1 MAAARA
7 LIGLLVASILAS
19 IVLAS
24 PAVEDDLDEV
34 IPEMVEAHELIQ
46 APPASFAAAAKKSKK
61 VPKARKVVLPKVPKA
76 KVPKKRSP
84 SKKVATKKKSAKKTL
99 KDLPPPHKIAMTC
112 IQRKQVSLST
122 LMNYNAAKTLRDASL
137 EFSVE
142 DTASKWRIN
151 EWHKRYVRA
160 AAEYAFFCEQSQS
173 AVSKITATVRRQEA
187 IESQK
192 AALKGLQQA
201 TQARQERLVKY
212 HSERRRKKAED
223 DTRAK
228 EEKQKKLIQETAQKA
243 RLVRLRSYPQDSLD
257 FEGFVADAE
266 TGQGVGSALI
276 EVKCPFKTYKGRSG
290 EGGKKTFAKYL
301 IRHAITGPDGYRCY
315 ATFSK
320 RGYIPLKYDLVIGKH
335 DTPALF
341 RTAMLL
347 PQRSSSHVPF
357 RVVLQYGNQPADI
370 DAHLF
375 IMKASP
381 TTHKPVNVGEHF
393 DGSAS
398 FSYEPKGSASSF
410 PFMTLDAK
418 CNAGY
423 GPETHSIHKTLP
435 VKYGFY
441 VKNYDH
447 HITNNAIFHN
457 SEARVFLYQGTK
469 LTHSFAIRNAQGTPS
484 SYWQVFSIDCTAN
497 KGAAGC
503 KVLPI
508 DAFVTEQPVSP
519 ILATKH

>member
-1 MAAARA
+1 MGAARA

-19 IVLAS
+19 SVIAS
-24 PAVEDDLDEV
+24 PAVEDNLDEV
-34 IPEMVEAHELIQ
+34 VPEMVEAHELIQ
-46 APPASFAAAAKKSKK
+46 APPVPASAAAAAKKSK
-61 VPKARKVVLPKVPKA
+61 
-76 KVPKKRSP
+76 VPKKRGN
-84 SKKVATKKKSAKKTL
+84 SKKVATKKKKAAKKTL
-99 KDLPPPHKIAMTC
+99 KVKAKLRPPSSRHPVAMTC
-112 IQRKQVSLST
+112 LQRKQAALST
-122 LMNYNAAKTLRDASL
+122 LMNYNAAKTLRDAS
-137 EFSVE
+137 EAFSVE

-151 EWHKRYVRA
+151 EWHKRYVTA

-173 AVSKITATVRRQEA
+173 AVTKITATVRRQEA
-187 IESQK
+187 NEAKK

-201 TQARQERLVKY
+201 TQRREERRVKF
-212 HSERRRKKAED
+212 HSERRKKKAD
-223 DTRAK
+223 HDTKAK
-228 EEKQKKLIQETAQKA
+228 EDKQKKLIQETAQKA

-266 TGQGVGSALI
+266 TGQGVGSALV
-276 EVKCPFKTYKGRSG
+276 EVKCPFKTYTGRSG
-290 EGGKKTFAKYL
+290 EGGKTTFAKYL
-301 IRHAITGPDGYRCY
+301 IRHAVTGPDGYRCY

-347 PQRSSSHVPF
+347 PQRHSAHVPF
-357 RVVLQYGNQPADI
+357 RVVMQYGNQPADI

-375 IMKASP
+375 VMQASP

-393 DGSAS
+393 DGSAA
-398 FSYEPKGSASSF
+398 FSYDPKGSASSF

-418 CNAGY
+418 CNTGY
-423 GPETHSIHKTLP
+423 GPETHTIHKTLP

-441 VKNYDH
+441 IKNYDH
-447 HITNNAIFHN
+447 HITNNAVFHN

-497 KGAAGC
+497 KGASC
-503 KVLPI
+503 NVLPI
-508 DAFVTEQPVSP
+508 DAFVAEQPTSP

>member
-1 MAAARA
+1 M
-7 LIGLLVASILAS
+7 G
-19 IVLAS
+19 
-24 PAVEDDLDEV
+24 
-34 IPEMVEAHELIQ
+34 
-46 APPASFAAAAKKSKK
+46 APPASFAAAAKKSRK
-61 VPKARKVVLPKVPKA
+61 VPNARKVVLPKVPKA

-84 SKKVATKKKSAKKTL
+84 PKKVATKKKSAKKTL

-151 EWHKRYVRA
+151 EWHKRYVAA

-187 IESQK
+187 NEAKK

-201 TQARQERLVKY
+201 TQRRDERRVKF
-212 HSERRRKKAED
+212 HSERSKKKLD
-223 DTRAK
+223 HDTRAK

-341 RTAMLL
+341 RTAMLR

-370 DAHLF
+370 DAHL
-375 IMKASP
+375 IMQASP

-393 DGSAS
+393 DGSA
-398 FSYEPKGSASSF
+398 
-410 PFMTLDAK
+410 
-418 CNAGY
+418 
-423 GPETHSIHKTLP
+423 
-435 VKYGFY
+435 
-441 VKNYDH
+441 
-447 HITNNAIFHN
+447 
-457 SEARVFLYQGTK
+457 
-469 LTHSFAIRNAQGTPS
+469 
-484 SYWQVFSIDCTAN
+484 
-497 KGAAGC
+497 
-503 KVLPI
+503 
-508 DAFVTEQPVSP
+508 
-519 ILATKH
+519 